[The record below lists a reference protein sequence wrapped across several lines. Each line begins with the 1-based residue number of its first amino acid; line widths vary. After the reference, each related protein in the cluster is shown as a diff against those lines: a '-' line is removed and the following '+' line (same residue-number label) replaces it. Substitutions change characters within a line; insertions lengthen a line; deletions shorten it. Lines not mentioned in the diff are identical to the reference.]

1 MMPLIIITM
10 QGIKTFNDSF
20 FILRTFVVN
29 GSEKRSHFFIIK
41 QVPCSN
47 GRLAS
52 MHDVHVMHH
61 ATGDKR
67 KLVSMAQLSGFLKK
81 LTVGTL

>member
-20 FILRTFVVN
+20 FILKTFVVN
-29 GSEKRSHFFIIK
+29 GLEKRSHFFNIQ
-41 QVPCSN
+41 QVPCIS

-61 ATGDKR
+61 AAGDKFQW
-67 KLVSMAQLSGFLKK
+67 LNCQVF
-81 LTVGTL
+81 